1 MRQIKI
7 LNILPNIDLEDSS
20 EGRRDRAKLRDML
33 LEDTNG
39 LVLLDS
45 ESVGKGNESIECF
58 YDSAMVAPY
67 VIQIA
72 KKAELRGYDA
82 VLLDCFMDPALGEC
96 RELLTIPCF
105 GPCLSACS
113 LASRM
118 GGEFSIIGI
127 LSDMDRCIKENL
139 RKYALRDQLMSIRI
153 VDLPVLE
160 LCSDMENTIG
170 KLIDEGERCVR
181 EDKAKVLVFGCT
193 GLSPFV
199 NAVKDG
205 LVMRGID
212 VPVIEPMRA
221 ALYDAVSCV
230 LQGITHSKVA
240 YCQVR
245 QKKRI
250 LDWE

>member
-1 MRQIKI
+1 MKQIKI
-7 LNILPNIDLEDSS
+7 LDILPNIDNGDSS
-20 EGRRDRAKLRDML
+20 EGLKDRVKLRDKL
-33 LEDTNG
+33 LNDTNG

-45 ESVGKGNESIECF
+45 KSMDKGNESIECF
-58 YDSAMVAPY
+58 YDVAMVAPY
-67 VIQIA
+67 VIHEA
-72 KKAELRGYDA
+72 KQAELKGYDA
-82 VLLDCFMDPALGEC
+82 VLLDCFMDPALSEC
-96 RELLTIPCF
+96 REILSIPCF

-127 LSDMDRCIKENL
+127 LDDMDRCIKENL
-139 RKYALRDQLMSIRI
+139 RKYALRDQLMSIRV

-160 LCSDMENTIG
+160 LCSDMESTTK
-170 KLIDEGERCVR
+170 KLIDAGERCVR

-199 NAVKDG
+199 STVKDG
-205 LVMRGID
+205 LAMRGID

-221 ALYDAVSCV
+221 ALYEAIACV
-230 LQGITHSKVA
+230 LQGVSHSKIA